1 MPHEMISQLP
11 DAVKNNLPGHEQEIY
26 TQAFKSAERKYE
38 KNENG
43 NGVEGCRHEALAPRA
58 RALDW
63 ETDRGRDAGCLL
75 AEIPTR

>member
-1 MPHEMISQLP
+1 MISQLP

-43 NGVEGCRHEALAPRA
+43 NGVEGCRLQPREHELLTGR
-58 RALDW
+58 LIVGG
-63 ETDRGRDAGCLL
+63 TRGVSSPKFLPDS
-75 AEIPTR
+75 